1 MRTLLPDPPPAE
13 LREALD
19 ELLER
24 RRQWGAD
31 HHDEVWDGVLHMN
44 PVSHWRHAELQAQL
58 SELLRP
64 LARAVGLRAV
74 AEINLGERDDYRV
87 PDGAIT
93 DAGPGALYN
102 PTAKLVIEVL
112 SPGDETWH
120 KLGFYAAHGV
130 GELLIVDPDQRRVH
144 WLELD
149 GDEYVPVQRSR
160 IVDLAAAQ
168 LERAIEWPPD
178 EPAPDNPSAAS

>member
-13 LREALD
+13 LREVLD

-44 PVSHWRHAELQAQL
+44 PVSHWRHAALQTQL
-58 SELLRP
+58 SVLLSP
-64 LARAVGLRAV
+64 LAQAVGLRAV
-74 AEINLGERDDYRV
+74 AEINLGERNDYRV

-93 DAGPGALYN
+93 EPRSGTLYN

-120 KLGFYAAHGV
+120 KLGFYAAHDV
-130 GELLIVDPDQRRVH
+130 DELLIVDPDQRPVH
-144 WLELD
+144 WLALDAGEYGPVEHSRLIDLGAAELA
-149 GDEYVPVQRSR
+149 RS
-160 IVDLAAAQ
+160 
-168 LERAIEWPPD
+168 IEWPPD
-178 EPAPDNPSAAS
+178 ESPEPG